1 MASSKSVT
9 INLNVEASMSRS
21 FDAST
26 IGGVKVEDDFASA
39 FGVTMAKIDASAM
52 TPQSA
57 AGGDDSYSVHPK
69 TPLLAPST
77 ATTGGLKRKEN
88 FKTPNTTKT
97 ARRRPP
103 VRAQGALAAA
113 GVFATPAAAPTLKY
127 ASRKNSGKV
136 ETVMNN
142 MITDAVA
149 RGDGTDAFIGAGS
162 SQKVALVATPLA
174 AAAAKAPKLEAG
186 AVRFMHTTAA
196 QKANFLERRVLA
208 MGKRL
213 RAAHKL
219 PEFSPLGVPS
229 QSTVVVC
236 GRVCCECEP
245 AAIGS
250 GVAALEAR
258 LDAGSVM
265 LEGSRALSSGA
276 RVSVDLSNLPA
287 YSLFPGQIVAISG
300 VDVTGARLVAQ
311 ALYTGAAPPRAAAVA
326 AAAAA
331 AAGAAA
337 PIRAEQKQP
346 LRVWSAAGPFTTT
359 DNLNFVPLHDFV
371 TLAAEVRETPDVIV
385 LSGPFIPASHP
396 QLKAGACV
404 LNHDGE
410 NVELSHFEL
419 FRLKVLD
426 VIQDLLDE
434 KPNMKVCACVCARAC
449 VEAALSSSSSPPASP
464 HLLPSPPKPF
474 YRSSS
479 CLRSMMSSR
488 TTSSPKHHSRTPKH
502 RSRAKLSRWAS
513 KISRRAARRMQRD
526 EFLSFPTPA
535 HLRSAGCALLR
546 SRMMWYVQSFNLP
559 TFRKASSVLLPLF
572 SLLLPLFSSPS
583 SCNESMY
590 MVM

>member
-88 FKTPNTTKT
+88 FKTPNPTKT

-149 RGDGTDAFIGAGS
+149 RGDGTDAFMGAGS

-404 LNHDGE
+404 LNNDGE

-419 FRLKVLD
+419 FRLKVLN

-434 KPNMKVCACVCARAC
+434 KPNMKVCACVCARVRC
-449 VEAALSSSSSPPASP
+449 SCSV
-464 HLLPSPPKPF
+464 LLLVSARFPSPPLLSSQTLLQIVLVPSLDDVIADHVFPQAPF
-474 YRSSS
+474 AHTEAQIACKAESLGLEDLATSGETDAERRILVVPNPGSFTVGGVRFAAITNDVVRSEFQLANFPQSLL
-479 CLRSMMSSR
+479 C
-488 TTSSPKHHSRTPKH
+488 SPPPL
-502 RSRAKLSRWAS
+502 LSA
-513 KISRRAARRMQRD
+513 
-526 EFLSFPTPA
+526 P
-535 HLRSAGCALLR
+535 
-546 SRMMWYVQSFNLP
+546 
-559 TFRKASSVLLPLF
+559 SSVLLPL
-572 SLLLPLFSSPS
+572 LL
-583 SCNESMY
+583 
-590 MVM
+590 